1 MAMVQAV
8 AVETNEGGQLT
19 ERLAGHAQQAPLL
32 DAWLAKFPT
41 LRQGLPAQQNLAEV
55 ATAVDGVAKQIL
67 ASKAGAAAIKV
78 SRHCSDFAQ
87 QCAPMYVVQ
96 HDTHTSLQTK
106 GFNTGLTCTRHFS
119 ALSSQR
125 GTSSRRRS
133 RQARLEHKQDTH
145 QSVHLHLANRQQ
157 QAKRQVV
164 SVCVA
169 GSSSSSPAGAGFC

>member
-32 DAWLAKFPT
+32 DTWLAKFPT

-78 SRHCSDFAQ
+78 GRHCSDFAQ
-87 QCAPMYVVQ
+87 QCAPVYVAQ
-96 HDTHTSLQTK
+96 HD
-106 GFNTGLTCTRHFS
+106 
-119 ALSSQR
+119 
-125 GTSSRRRS
+125 
-133 RQARLEHKQDTH
+133 D
-145 QSVHLHLANRQQ
+145 
-157 QAKRQVV
+157 
-164 SVCVA
+164 
-169 GSSSSSPAGAGFC
+169 